1 MTKNNLMKYFT
12 IDELNVFVLLHVYYV
27 YSSYM
32 QKSDV
37 SPKFVQDSKRF
48 NRDVYTNVNGS

>member
-1 MTKNNLMKYFT
+1 MKYFT